1 MQEDIKMKKALSVA
15 AVVVGALVL
24 LSVSGPSIAA
34 LLAAVSPAASVGII
48 GGADGPTAI
57 MVAGTN
63 SPLFFIVPVIIGILL
78 IAVGIWGIK
87 KLKQSV

>member
-1 MQEDIKMKKALSVA
+1 MKKALSVA

-24 LSVSGPSIAA
+24 LSVFGPSIAA
-34 LLAAVSPAASVGII
+34 LLSAVSPAASVGII

-63 SPLFFIVPVIIGILL
+63 SPLFVIVPVIIGILL